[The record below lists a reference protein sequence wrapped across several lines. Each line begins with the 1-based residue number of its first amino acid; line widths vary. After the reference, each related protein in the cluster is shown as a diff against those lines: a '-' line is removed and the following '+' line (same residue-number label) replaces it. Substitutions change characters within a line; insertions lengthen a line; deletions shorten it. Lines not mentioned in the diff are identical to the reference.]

1 MAVFAYQ
8 GLDSQ
13 GRSARGIIEAD
24 SPRAA
29 RARLRQSGIFPD
41 EVREERADGSKG
53 RRWRGRIGLAEL
65 ALLSRQLATLVGS
78 GMPVVPALAALEEQ
92 VERPLLKRVVAGVR
106 ASVTEGRALSAALGD
121 YPHLFP
127 ELYRNLIEAGEASGT
142 LDRVLER
149 LADLLERRRLLRNK
163 IAAALVYPCL
173 MALVGSAIL
182 LMLLAYVVPR
192 VVQVFQQ
199 SHQLLPWPTRWLL
212 AASDALVRHGPWIA
226 LLVAALIWSGLRASR
241 AGRARELRDAVLLR
255 LPGIGRLL
263 RQVVSARLART
274 LSLLLASGIPL
285 VTALRL
291 TAEVLG
297 NRAAAGVV
305 LRAAEEIAK
314 GAALAPALRRGGIF
328 PPMLVHLVAAGESSG
343 ELESLLAKAAGSFEN
358 DVEAVLSGLVSLLEP
373 LMIVAMGLAV
383 GFIVLAV
390 LWPILDMNRL
400 IRL

>member
-1 MAVFAYQ
+1 
-8 GLDSQ
+8 
-13 GRSARGIIEAD
+13 
-24 SPRAA
+24 
-29 RARLRQSGIFPD
+29 
-41 EVREERADGSKG
+41 
-53 RRWRGRIGLAEL
+53 
-65 ALLSRQLATLVGS
+65 
-78 GMPVVPALAALEEQ
+78 
-92 VERPLLKRVVAGVR
+92 LKRVIAGVR

-173 MALVGSAIL
+173 MAFVGSAIL

-212 AASDALVRHGPWIA
+212 AASDALASHGPWIA

-241 AGRARELRDAVLLR
+241 AERARELRDAVLLR

-274 LSLLLASGIPL
+274 LSLLLVSGIPL

-291 TAEVLG
+291 VAEVLG